1 MFAGMTIFLIVSTLV
16 PNGLNIRPYAFER
29 DNIFVDMVKLLYRAD
44 TPTNVMPS
52 IHVYNSLAAC
62 IAISQSRALQK
73 HRAVCT
79 GAYALAALII
89 MATMFLKQHSVIDVA
104 SAAVMAHMLY
114 QFFYVP
120 DGRRYAERRLS
131 QTAMLQNK

>member
-1 MFAGMTIFLIVSTLV
+1 
-16 PNGLNIRPYAFER
+16 
-29 DNIFVDMVKLLYRAD
+29 
-44 TPTNVMPS
+44 
-52 IHVYNSLAAC
+52 
-62 IAISQSRALQK
+62 
-73 HRAVCT
+73 
-79 GAYALAALII
+79 

-131 QTAMLQNK
+131 RTAMLQNK